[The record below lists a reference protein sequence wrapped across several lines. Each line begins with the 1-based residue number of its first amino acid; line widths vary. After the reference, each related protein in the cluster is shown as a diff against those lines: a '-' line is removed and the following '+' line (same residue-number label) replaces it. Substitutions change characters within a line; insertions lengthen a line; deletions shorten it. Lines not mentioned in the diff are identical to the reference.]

1 MITFKGHTPLLHRLM
16 SPLSLLTTVII
27 LHLATGASSSGSVA
41 SSPGNNSS
49 SSSSSSNSSVNKDVL
64 AMHDSSQY
72 MTLTTT
78 PPSAVVE
85 VITLN
90 STHAKTNETLKAQ
103 EQNQFPASPYGG
115 QFVPGQ
121 SPIPPHLLAALQRRQ
136 QLLQAQSKFFF
147 FFYALLHLTFE
158 FSFLLSRRRETS
170 ECSATASRIL
180 ARWSRS

>member
-1 MITFKGHTPLLHRLM
+1 MITLQGLTQSSVFHLKNYLILF
-16 SPLSLLTTVII
+16 TTVII
-27 LHLATGASSSGSVA
+27 IHSINCEQII
-41 SSPGNNSS
+41 SSPSNITTATSN
-49 SSSSSSNSSVNKDVL
+49 SNSSVNKNVL
-64 AMHDSSQY
+64 LMHDSSQY

-85 VITLN
+85 VVTLN

-115 QFVPGQ
+115 QFIPGQ

-147 FFYALLHLTFE
+147 FFSTILFIFNLY
-158 FSFLLSRRRETS
+158 SFLPLRRRETS
-170 ECSATASRIL
+170 ECSSTTTRL
-180 ARWSRS
+180 PTWRCWS